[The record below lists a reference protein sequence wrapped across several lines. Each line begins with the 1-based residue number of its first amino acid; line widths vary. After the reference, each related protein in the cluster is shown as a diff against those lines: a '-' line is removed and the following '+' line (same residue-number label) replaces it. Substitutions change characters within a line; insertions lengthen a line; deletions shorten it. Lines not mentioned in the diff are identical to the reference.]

1 MKTFTLDASRSHWRL
16 LLKIIICT
24 LWLLCIVSAAFSRDK
39 RLPVLGQ
46 QPVPQTVCSG
56 SNPTFTIGAVTGT
69 TGTVTLRWQVSVNG
83 GGTYTNI
90 SDGAVYSG
98 TATSI
103 LTVLNV
109 STGQNGSLYRCV
121 VTDGSGPTTSNGAA
135 LTVNLTPTAST
146 VTRVTTVCEGAT
158 GAGLQ
163 AVNDPSLTY
172 QWQVSSN
179 NGVSWQDATV
189 GDGYTGG
196 TTYDLTYPT
205 ASLALNGNLYRYR
218 ATVTATGCSVTT
230 IALDTLRVL
239 SKPVFAGGASNL
251 TPSALAT
258 ICSGGNASFTAS
270 ATGAAAM
277 AYQWQFKPSTTTA
290 YTDLTDDAVFTG
302 SQSNSL
308 QITGF
313 TSPAATN
320 LYNVRLIA
328 SYPSTLG
335 CASVTNLGT
344 IQVRIYSVTVQP
356 TDTTVC
362 ANSNAQ
368 FKVTAAGT
376 STLSYQ
382 WQTDNGTNST
392 TWSNIGAANTGAGA
406 NTLNLSAVTTAMNG
420 YRYRVAITSGTCIP
434 PTVSAEK
441 LLTVRRSG
449 TWLGGKDTKWE
460 EALNWCGGVPDNT
473 IDVLVPNYWPPNM
486 PNISDGTGTAFFKSI
501 EIESAARLTIS
512 GGTVDNIVGRPYNNY
527 NLLGTVAYTATR
539 DQDILPANHGSLE
552 INGSGNKFLSTAV
565 EVSHNLVL
573 GGLAKLVTRTNI
585 ITMKTGSNTIVAA
598 PFTNAATSW
607 VVTGNGST
615 GAANTGLGGL
625 RIEQV
630 DAADGAVLFP
640 IGPTP
645 AAYNPIQ
652 LTNAGTVDNFTVA
665 VNDQMIPGGIIASGV
680 SRTWLVSENVNGG
693 SNVMLALKWQGSEE
707 QSAFDRAQT
716 SIIRSNGTQI
726 VEMSGRAPAS
736 GSNPYARA
744 DGSFNILT
752 QFSVSSSSVILP
764 VELKTFTAQK
774 AANSTVGLTWNTT
787 GATSPK
793 YFDVQRSADGV
804 HFITIG
810 KVNAETA
817 KTSYT
822 YTDNLPGSGTV
833 YYRLV
838 ITGQQYEIVYSGI
851 QTVMLNSTDLVQLR
865 PSATSG
871 AITNVFVH
879 TSKQTIVNLSITDIT
894 GRMYHRQSLQLN
906 KGEQLLPLWIGN
918 LGKGVYY
925 VHVKDEQG
933 NANVLTLVKW

>member
-1 MKTFTLDASRSHWRL
+1 MKTFTLAASRSHWRL
-16 LLKIIICT
+16 FLKIIICT
-24 LWLLCIVSAAFSRDK
+24 LWLLCIVSAAFSRNK

-56 SNPTFTIGAVTGT
+56 SNPTFTIGTVTGT
-69 TGTVTLRWQVSVNG
+69 TGAVTLRWQVSVNG

-109 STGQNGSLYRCV
+109 STGLNGSIYRCV

-135 LTVNLTPTAST
+135 LAVNLTPTAST
-146 VTRVTTVCEGAT
+146 VTRATTVCEGAT

-163 AVNDPSLTY
+163 AANDPSLTY

-179 NGVSWQDATV
+179 NGGTWQDATAA
-189 GDGYTGG
+189 DGYTGA
-196 TTYDLTYPT
+196 TTYDLTYPA

-218 ATVTATGCSVTT
+218 STVTATGCSVTS

-239 SKPVFAGGASNL
+239 SKPVFAGGTSNL

-258 ICSGGNASFTAS
+258 ICPGGNASFTAS
-270 ATGAAAM
+270 ATGAAVM
-277 AYQWQFKPSTTTA
+277 AYQWQFKPGTSTT

-313 TSPAATN
+313 TQPAATN

-344 IQVRIYSVTVQP
+344 IQVRILSISVQP

-362 ANSNAQ
+362 ANSTAG
-368 FKVTAAGT
+368 FKVTATGT
-376 STLSYQ
+376 ATVSYQ
-382 WQTDNGTNST
+382 WQTDNGTNNVS
-392 TWSNIGAANTGAGA
+392 WSNIGAAASGPGA
-406 NTLNLSAVTTAMNG
+406 NTLNLGAVTTAMNG

-434 PTVSAEK
+434 PTISAEK

-460 EALNWCGGVPDNT
+460 EALNWCGGVPDAT
-473 IDVLVPNYWPPNM
+473 IDVLVPNWPPNM
-486 PNISDGTGTAFFKSI
+486 PNISDGTVTAFFKSL
-501 EIESAARLTIS
+501 EIENAARLTIS
-512 GGTVDNIVGRPYNNY
+512 GGTVANLDGPF
-527 NLLGTVAYTATR
+527 NLLGTVAYTATG
-539 DQDILPANHGSLE
+539 DQDVLRGNHGSLE
-552 INGSGNKFLSTAV
+552 INGSGNKLLGSAV
-565 EVSHNLVL
+565 DVSHNLVL
-573 GGLAKLVTRTNI
+573 GGSAKLVTKTNI
-585 ITMKTGSNTIVAA
+585 ITMKTGSNTIVAT

-607 VVTGNGST
+607 IVTGNGNT

-652 LTNAGTVDNFTVA
+652 LTNAGTVDHFTVA

-680 SRTWLVSENVNGG
+680 SRTWLVTENVNGG

-726 VEMSGRAPAS
+726 VEMSSRAPAS

-744 DGSFNILT
+744 DGSFNILS

-774 AANSTVGLTWNTT
+774 AANATVGLTWNTT
-787 GATSPK
+787 GATAPK
-793 YFDVQRSADGV
+793 YFDVQRSTDGV
-804 HFITIG
+804 HFISIG

-817 KTSYT
+817 KTSYS
-822 YTDNLPGSGTV
+822 YTDNLPGNGTV

-838 ITGQQYEIVYSGI
+838 ITGQQNEIVYSGI
-851 QTVMLNSTDLVQLR
+851 QTVVLNSAGLVQLR

-871 AITNVFVH
+871 AITNVFAH
-879 TSKQTIVNLSITDIT
+879 TSKPTIVNLSITDIT